1 LSIAECRGATRQ
13 SSSAFNRKS
22 SLIHRQLTIGNRQST
37 IVNAM
42 LVLGIESSCD
52 ETAAAVVADGE
63 RICSSA
69 VASQVLMHEKYGGV
83 VPELASRE
91 HLRAIEPVVD
101 EACRQAE
108 LTLRDVDAIAVTEGP
123 GLIGSLLVG
132 LVYGKALALALNKPL
147 VGVNHLEG
155 HIHAVL
161 LENKIDRAAGL
172 PLPEAQV
179 PAVTLVVSGGHTTL
193 FHIAPGA
200 PNARPT
206 FPPFAYT
213 QLGHSRDDAAG
224 EAFDKVARLLAL
236 GYPGGPVID
245 KLSRFGNP
253 HAVDFG
259 HIKIRG
265 NSRDFSFSGL
275 KTAVLYRVRGT
286 GLAREAEERRGWR
299 KTVERPTVDDLRGHC
314 SQATLDLIASFQY
327 AVVQDLVERT
337 LAASEDSRV
346 DNIFVS
352 GGVACNSLLRQRFT
366 ERCRGFHVFFPSLAL
381 STDNAAMIAAAGYY
395 KLLAGERAGISLAP
409 HASFPLGTKSPN
421 LCASE

>member
-1 LSIAECRGATRQ
+1 M
-13 SSSAFNRKS
+13 
-22 SLIHRQLTIGNRQST
+22 LI
-37 IVNAM
+37 
-42 LVLGIESSCD
+42 LGIESSCD

-69 VASQVLMHEKYGGV
+69 VASQIHMHEKYGGV

-101 EACRQAE
+101 EAFREAGI
-108 LTLRDVDAIAVTEGP
+108 TLHDVDGIAVTEGP
-123 GLIGSLLVG
+123 GLIGSLMVG
-132 LVYGKALALALNKPL
+132 LVYGKALALSLNKPL

-161 LENKIDRAAGL
+161 LENKMDRAAGK
-172 PLPEAQV
+172 PVAEAGL

-193 FHIAPGA
+193 FLVTAHDPPAPA
-200 PNARPT
+200 P
-206 FPPFAYT
+206 FVYT
-213 QLGHSRDDAAG
+213 QLGHTRDDAAG

-259 HIKIRG
+259 HIKMRG
-265 NSRDFSFSGL
+265 NPLDFSYSGV

-286 GLAREAEERRGWR
+286 NLATEAEERRAWR
-299 KTVERPTVDDLRGHC
+299 KTAQRPTLDELRAHC
-314 SQATLDLIASFQY
+314 SQATLDLVASFQQ
-327 AVVQDLVERT
+327 AVVHDLVERT
-337 LAASEDSRV
+337 AAGAEECRV

-352 GGVACNSLLRQRFT
+352 GGVACNSLLRQRFASAQ
-366 ERCRGFHVFFPSLAL
+366 RGFSVFFPSPAL

-395 KLLAGERAGISLAP
+395 KLMAGGRVGIFLTP
-409 HASFPLGTKSPN
+409 HAALPLGTKRCGLIPS
-421 LCASE
+421 

>member
-1 LSIAECRGATRQ
+1 MDRCLFGCKVSLRFFDLQ
-13 SSSAFNRKS
+13 SKFENRH
-22 SLIHRQLTIGNRQST
+22 LAILTVRRRLTICNRQST
-37 IVNAM
+37 IFNM

-69 VASQVLMHEKYGGV
+69 VASQILMHERYGGV

-101 EACRQAE
+101 DACRQANV
-108 LTLRDVDAIAVTEGP
+108 TLHDVDAIAVTEGP
-123 GLIGSLLVG
+123 GLIGSLMVG
-132 LVYGKALALALNKPL
+132 LVYGKALALSLAKPL

-161 LENKIDRAAGL
+161 LENKMDRAAGK
-172 PLPEAQV
+172 PVAVARV

-193 FHIAPGA
+193 FLVAPGA
-200 PNARPT
+200 PGSNPPY
-206 FPPFAYT
+206 PPFEYT

-245 KLSRFGNP
+245 KLSRFGNA

-259 HIKIRG
+259 RIRMKG
-265 NSRDFSFSGL
+265 NPLDFSFSGV
-275 KTAVLYRVRGT
+275 KTAVLYRVRGSE
-286 GLAREAEERRGWR
+286 LAAEAEERRFWR
-299 KTVERPTVDDLRGHC
+299 KTVERPTLDELRAHC
-314 SQATLDLIASFQY
+314 SQATLDLVASFQN
-327 AVVQDLVERT
+327 AMIQDLVERT
-337 LAASEDSRV
+337 LAAAEDARV
-346 DNIFVS
+346 DNILVS
-352 GGVACNSLLRQRFT
+352 GGVACNSLLRQRFV
-366 ERCRGFHVFFPSLAL
+366 EWCRGYHVFFPSPSL

-395 KLLAGERAGISLAP
+395 KLIAGERAGISLAP
-409 HASFPLGTKSPN
+409 HASFPLGAKR
-421 LCASE
+421 A

>member
-1 LSIAECRGATRQ
+1 
-13 SSSAFNRKS
+13 
-22 SLIHRQLTIGNRQST
+22 
-37 IVNAM
+37 M

-63 RICSSA
+63 RICSSV

-101 EACRQAE
+101 EACRLAK
-108 LTLRDVDAIAVTEGP
+108 LTLQDVDAIAVTEGP
-123 GLIGSLLVG
+123 GLVGSLLVG
-132 LVYGKALALALNKPL
+132 LVYGKALALSMNKPL

-161 LENKIDRAAGL
+161 LENKMDRAAGK
-172 PLPEAQV
+172 PLPEARI
-179 PAVTLVVSGGHTTL
+179 PAVTLAVSGGHTSL
-193 FHIAPGA
+193 FLVTPGT
-200 PNARPT
+200 PTPQMT
-206 FPPFAYT
+206 FPPFNYT

-259 HIKIRG
+259 HIKMRG
-265 NSRDFSFSGL
+265 NPLDFSFSGL
-275 KTAVLYRVRGT
+275 KTAMLYRVRGT
-286 GLAREAEERRGWR
+286 ELAREAEERRTWR
-299 KTVERPTVDDLRGHC
+299 KTVARPTADDLREHC
-314 SQATLDLIASFQY
+314 SQATIDLIASFQN

-337 LAASEDSRV
+337 LAAAEDSRV

-366 ERCRGFHVFFPSLAL
+366 DWCRGFNVFFPSPNL

-395 KLLAGERAGISLAP
+395 RLRAGERAGISLSP
-409 HASFPLGTKSPN
+409 HASFPLGTKRQQPQ
-421 LCASE
+421 

>member
-1 LSIAECRGATRQ
+1 
-13 SSSAFNRKS
+13 
-22 SLIHRQLTIGNRQST
+22 
-37 IVNAM
+37 M

-63 RICSSA
+63 RIRSSV
-69 VASQVLMHEKYGGV
+69 VASQVLTHEKYGGV

-91 HLRAIEPVVD
+91 HLGAIAPVVD
-101 EACRQAE
+101 EACRLAE
-108 LTLRDVDAIAVTEGP
+108 VTLRDVNAIAVTEGP

-161 LENKIDRAAGL
+161 LENKMDRAAGK
-172 PLPEAQV
+172 PLPEAQL

-193 FHIAPGA
+193 FHVAPSA
-200 PNARPT
+200 QS
-206 FPPFAYT
+206 FPRCDYT
-213 QLGHSRDDAAG
+213 QLGHTRDDAAG
-224 EAFDKVARLLAL
+224 EAFDKVAKLLAL

-245 KLSRFGNP
+245 KLSHFGNP
-253 HAVDFG
+253 HVVDFG
-259 HIKIRG
+259 RIKMRG
-265 NSRDFSFSGL
+265 NPLDFSFSGL

-286 GLAREAEERRGWR
+286 ELAAEAEERRAWR
-299 KTVERPTVDDLRGHC
+299 KMVEKATLDDLRGRC
-314 SQATLDLIASFQY
+314 SQATLNLVASFQH
-327 AVVQDLVERT
+327 AAVQDLVERT
-337 LAASEDSRV
+337 LTAAEVSRV

-352 GGVACNSLLRQRFT
+352 GGVASNSLLRRRFT
-366 ERCRGFHVFFPSLAL
+366 EESRGFQVFFPSPAL

-395 KLLAGERAGISLAP
+395 KLLAGERAGISLTA
-409 HASFPLGTKSPN
+409 HASFPLGAKSPN